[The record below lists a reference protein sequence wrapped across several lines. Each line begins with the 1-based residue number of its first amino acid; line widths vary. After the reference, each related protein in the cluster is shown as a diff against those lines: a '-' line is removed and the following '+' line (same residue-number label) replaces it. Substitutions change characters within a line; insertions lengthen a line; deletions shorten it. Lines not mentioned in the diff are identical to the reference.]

1 MSKGTEEGRFSDLVT
16 GRLSPG
22 QEEARNLWTPLAQEL
37 NRAGPDAVNEYL
49 AAAKQGLVERVETLL
64 AQVEERING

>member
-1 MSKGTEEGRFSDLVT
+1 MTNRTEEGRFSDHVT

-22 QEEARNLWTPLAQEL
+22 QEEARNLWIPLALEL

-49 AAAKQGLVERVETLL
+49 AAAKQGLAERVETLL